1 MNWNYVITYVIIY
14 SEYDTKRVFAWFFQ
28 LNLDDAYHVFNNKI
42 GFSEFGF
49 NLSALIDILRGGF
62 GHFEYDEDITLII
75 LGQNNAEDKVEDWN
89 EINKKIMDEENVTVL
104 FRT

>member
-1 MNWNYVITYVIIY
+1 M
-14 SEYDTKRVFAWFFQ
+14 
-28 LNLDDAYHVFNNKI
+28 
-42 GFSEFGF
+42 
-49 NLSALIDILRGGF
+49 IDILRGGF

>member
-1 MNWNYVITYVIIY
+1 MTQKEFLLDFSNCNN
-14 SEYDTKRVFAWFFQ
+14 
-28 LNLDDAYHVFNNKI
+28 LNDAYNVFNNKI

-62 GHFEYDEDITLII
+62 GHFEYDEDITLVI
-75 LGQNNAEDKVEDWN
+75 LGKNNAEDKVEDWD
-89 EINKKIMDEENVTVL
+89 EIKKIMDEAENVTVL

>member
-1 MNWNYVITYVIIY
+1 MTQKEFLLDFSNCN
-14 SEYDTKRVFAWFFQ
+14 
-28 LNLDDAYHVFNNKI
+28 NLDDAYHVFNNKI

-75 LGQNNAEDKVEDWN
+75 LGQNNAEDKVEDWD
-89 EINKKIMDEENVTVL
+89 EIKKIMDEAENVTVL